1 MKKQA
6 MSQVFDSDLQFLDPQ
21 EFDEV
26 VMGEVE
32 LFQGPE
38 FDEICHEL
46 QTWDLASLR
55 EMKDSLDR
63 FLVTRQGKDMKLG
76 TNLVLDHCVR
86 EGKVE
91 DFKVY
96 LLTNTLEWLVSCKE
110 FEAMKSMASFGQSEE
125 QE

>member
-6 MSQVFDSDLQFLDPQ
+6 MSQVFDSDLQFLDPN

-32 LFQGPE
+32 LFSGDE
-38 FDEICHEL
+38 FDGIVATL
-46 QTWDLASLR
+46 GDWDVSSLT
-55 EMKDSLDR
+55 EMRDSMTR
-63 FLVTRQGKDMKLG
+63 FLMTRQGKDLKMG
-76 TNLVLDHCVR
+76 TNLVLDHCMK
-86 EGKVE
+86 EGKIE

-96 LLTNTLEWLVSCKE
+96 LLTNTLEWLISYKE
-110 FEAMKSMASFGQSEE
+110 FEAVKATASFGQGEE